1 MNVTYFESMYWISLE
16 TSDLTAFAGTDIDFD
31 ILKPYWQLFCKKKGC
46 FCCFDTSNYSK
57 KCVMKYFRD
66 FWV

>member
-31 ILKPYWQLFCKKKGC
+31 ILKPYWQFFCKKNEFFVALIHQIIQK
-46 FCCFDTSNYSK
+46 N
-57 KCVMKYFRD
+57 V
-66 FWV
+66 